1 MSVTCY
7 ITPSK
12 PSLPNSPRMELCHES
27 GMSANSQSLI
37 FMNPDFPQNP
47 RDELEASLTALILG
61 ELPADQAFTLGRAI
75 ERDAELSKLYERLKR
90 TIELVRQTAASPT
103 EELVSQSAPL
113 KMGDQRRQQLLAH
126 FKTVAPKQFAAPP
139 RRRTRWLVPL
149 AAAAAVLFLA
159 AITIPNFIKAK
170 TSAQSNSII
179 NNLRQLDGAK
189 QQWALENG
197 KSANDVPTLSDLI
210 PFMGRGGAGLPQP
223 VMGETYVVGRVGEPV
238 TAELDTTRAKKAFKG
253 LAVTQ
258 PAPGKAGKRV
268 RLSPDGQLAFVD
280 KNTIVDRVAEQPTL
294 GYLTSGGAPAPSGAA
309 PAA

>member
-1 MSVTCY
+1 
-7 ITPSK
+7 
-12 PSLPNSPRMELCHES
+12 
-27 GMSANSQSLI
+27 
-37 FMNPDFPQNP
+37 MNPDFTKTP
-47 RDELEASLTALILG
+47 REELEAKLTALLLG
-61 ELPADQAFTLGRAI
+61 ELPADEAFALGRTI
-75 ERDAELSKLYERLKR
+75 EQDAELAKLYARLKE
-90 TIELVRQTAASPT
+90 TVGLVREATAIQA
-103 EELVSQSAPL
+103 EQSAAPSSPL
-113 KMGDQRRQQLLAH
+113 KLSDQRRAQLLTH
-126 FKTVAPKQFAAPP
+126 FKTVRPREYAEPKKYKTAWA
-139 RRRTRWLVPL
+139 TPL
-149 AAAAAVLFLA
+149 AAAAIVMLLGVLAL
-159 AITIPNFIKAK
+159 PNFVKVRT
-170 TSAQSNSII
+170 TSQSNSII

-189 QQWALENG
+189 QQWALENH
-197 KSANDVPTLSDLI
+197 KSANDEPTLSDLI

-309 PAA
+309 PAAAGPIGATSAESEAFRRRYGLAANPVSGQRGQTGTPS